1 MRCPDRDPEADPLS
15 SDSWTGAQQLF
26 SQWPT
31 VPSSDNATGL
41 QRRLTDAV
49 RGLGTHRASKVDV
62 AVLARQVLLDAAARG
77 NNAGLVI
84 PLDPALPDLSEW
96 SNVECTAVES
106 SGGLRVWA
114 LPWTPETARSSLASS
129 AAAEDLVNV
138 HLGSEAHQRF
148 TPVAMPADPFMTS
161 AFGHRSYKS
170 VGQRQ
175 LARTVALAEA
185 GTTLVLSLPTGQ
197 GKTAVALAA
206 GLVSPEQSGLTVVVV
221 PTVVLALD
229 MERRTREVMRH
240 HDIGAPH
247 DRFAYL
253 GGLGDD
259 DKRRIR
265 DAIKSGRQRILFTSP
280 EALVT
285 GLAQALGEAAA
296 AGHFRYFVI
305 DEAHLVEQWG
315 IRFRQSF
322 QTMARHRDQWV
333 AAAPEG
339 RAPVTVAMSATF
351 THDQICSLT
360 FMFGDPART
369 RVVSAAQLRHEPSF
383 YVTHHT
389 TEEDR
394 VSAVLSAVHLL
405 PKPMVLYVTTRSEAR
420 WWRDRLHEAGLHR
433 VTTVTGESNDVER
446 QDAMTGWSGRN
457 STGEVS
463 TVYDVVV
470 GTSAFGLGVDVGDV
484 RTIVHACVP
493 ESLDRFY
500 QEVGRG
506 GRDGCPSLSVLMST
520 DNDFEVA
527 ASLADERLISAALA
541 FERWRVM
548 FVKAERLQT
557 QVYRVDLDRY
567 RPDLSKTSISNRG
580 WNLHI
585 LGLMHRAR
593 LIELSL
599 SVPPEAG
606 ADVWDDELGTPGQ
619 PADRFVQI
627 TLLDSAANREE
638 EFSARIRHVRGDIKR
653 SRRRAVDGIRD
664 MLSGQQCM
672 GEVLADYYSSDDI
685 AVGVTCR
692 GCPRCRQ
699 VEKPAGEAFYRLAAA
714 PAPFLPAPIRVD
726 YDPLIRFR
734 GPANCLSITW
744 DGDAE
749 FQRSVPRLLT
759 ALVRRGLP
767 VVGGP
772 GATAEL
778 MATLQR
784 DAGQVP
790 VIHDQDDDLLRAYA
804 GPMLWVGVPDT
815 RYLSTDLVGRIR
827 SRDVVYVLHP
837 ATTAHPEKVSE
848 PFATIH
854 RPTVSVRTAMEFL

>member
-1 MRCPDRDPEADPLS
+1 MNF
-15 SDSWTGAQQLF
+15 DSWTGAQRLF

-31 VPSSDNATGL
+31 VPSSDNVTGL

-49 RGLGTHRASKVDV
+49 RALGTHSASKVDV
-62 AVLARQVLLDAAARG
+62 AVLTRQVLLDAAARG
-77 NNAGLVI
+77 NNVGLVV
-84 PLDPALPDLSEW
+84 PLDPALPGISEW
-96 SNVECTAVES
+96 SDIDCMAVAIS
-106 SGGLRVWA
+106 SGLRVWA
-114 LPWTPETARSSLASS
+114 LPWTPETAESPLARA

-138 HLGSEAHQRF
+138 HLGREAHQRF
-148 TPVAMPADPFMTS
+148 TPMAVPADPFMTS

-206 GLVSPEQSGLTVVVV
+206 GLVSPEQAGLTVVVV

-240 HDIGAPH
+240 HDIGGPH

-253 GGLGDD
+253 GGLGDE
-259 DKRRIR
+259 DKRWMW

-285 GLAQALGEAAA
+285 GLARALAEAAT

-322 QTMARHRDQWV
+322 QTMARHRNQWV
-333 AAAPEG
+333 SSAPEG

-351 THDQICSLT
+351 TQDQISSLT
-360 FMFGDPART
+360 LMFGDPART

-383 YVTHHT
+383 YATHHKT
-389 TEEDR
+389 VDAR
-394 VSAVLSAVHLL
+394 VSAVLRAVHLL
-405 PKPMVLYVTTRSEAR
+405 PKPMVLYVSTRSDAR
-420 WWRDRLHEAGLHR
+420 WWRDRLHQAGLHR
-433 VTTVTGESNDVER
+433 VTTVTGESSDAER
-446 QDAMTGWSGRN
+446 QDAMTGWSGRD
-457 STGEVS
+457 STGEVT

-506 GRDGCPSLSVLMST
+506 GRDGLPSLSVLMST

-541 FERWRVM
+541 FERWRAM
-548 FVKAERLQT
+548 FVEAERLQT
-557 QVYRVDLDRY
+557 QVYRIDLDRY
-567 RPDLSKTSISNRG
+567 RSDLSGTSKSNRG
-580 WNLHI
+580 WNLHL

-593 LIELSL
+593 LIDLSL
-599 SVPPEAG
+599 SAPPEAG

-619 PADRFVQI
+619 PAERFVQI

-638 EFSARIRHVRGDIKR
+638 EFSQRIRHVRGEIKR

-664 MLSGQQCM
+664 MLSGRQCM
-672 GEVLADYYSSDDI
+672 GEVLADYYSTDDI
-685 AVGVTCR
+685 AIGVTCR

-699 VEKPAGEAFYRLAAA
+699 ADTSAGKDFYRLAAE
-714 PAPFLPAPIRVD
+714 PAPFLPAPVRGD
-726 YDPLIRFR
+726 HDPLVRFR
-734 GPANCLSITW
+734 GAANCLSIAW

-749 FQRSVPRLLT
+749 FQRTVPRLLT
-759 ALVRRGLP
+759 ALVRRGLT

-772 GATAEL
+772 GATTEL

-784 DAGQVP
+784 DVGAVP
-790 VIHDQDDDLLRAYA
+790 VIHDRDDDLLKAYA

-815 RYLSTDLVGRIR
+815 RCLPTDLIGRIR
-827 SRDVVYVLHP
+827 STDVVYALHP
-837 ATTAHPEKVSE
+837 ATTVHPEKVSE
-848 PFATIH
+848 AFATIH
-854 RPTVSVRTAMEFL
+854 RPTVSVRTVLEFL